1 MMSEQPKKIL
11 IIKPSAMGDIVLAL
25 PVLSALRAGFPKAG
39 ISWLVRTEFAPLLEG
54 HPYLSE
60 IILFDRKYLGKA
72 WKNPKAFGALV
83 SLITR
88 LRKEKFDLILDLQG
102 LFRTASLGWLSGC
115 KARFG
120 PHSGRE
126 FSHLFYTQSI
136 RQEKQSI
143 HLVDY
148 FLSIAKAAGVVV
160 NDVEFVLPVNPEA
173 DKSAKF
179 LLDEAVA
186 GQKDYFVLVPGAAH
200 ADKCWPAERFA
211 AVADK
216 IADKFGFA
224 VITVGSMGERSL
236 CDDINNKAKVNVE
249 NLAGKTD
256 IPTLTALLR
265 GAKMV
270 ISNDTGPGHIAAAL
284 QASIVMIFGRTNPAR
299 VGPYG
304 RGQCAAAVEPFGRG
318 LAINSF
324 DAKYDIKN
332 VTIDEVFEKVCAQLQ

>member
-1 MMSEQPKKIL
+1 MAEHPKKIL

-25 PVLSALRAGFPKAG
+25 PVLSALRASFPDAG
-39 ISWLVRTEFAPLLEG
+39 ISWLVRTEFAALLEG

-88 LRKEKFDLILDLQG
+88 LRKEKFDLIIDLQG

-120 PHSGRE
+120 LRSGRE
-126 FSHLFYTQSI
+126 FSHLFYTKTI
-136 RQEKQSI
+136 RQDKDCI

-148 FLSIAKAAGVVV
+148 YLRIAAATGAVQSK
-160 NDVEFVLPVNPEA
+160 VEFVLPVNPEA

-179 LLDEAVA
+179 LLDEAGA
-186 GQKDYFVLVPGAAH
+186 GQKNYLVLVPGSAH
-200 ADKCWPAERFA
+200 ADKCWPTERFA

-216 IADKFGFA
+216 IVDKFGFA

-236 CDDINNKAKVNVE
+236 CDETNNKAKVNME

-256 IPTLTALLR
+256 IPTLIALLR

-284 QASIVMIFGRTNPAR
+284 GVPLVMIFGRTNPAR

-304 RGQCAAAVEPFGRG
+304 RPQCIAAIEPDNRG
-318 LAINSF
+318 DSINNF
-324 DAKYDIKN
+324 EDKYDIKHIG
-332 VTIDEVFEKVCAQLQ
+332 VDEVFDKVCVQLQ